1 MKKQNRMAYLALG
14 IIFIVFNVLAFA
26 IPTEKTG
33 TFWTA
38 YVFTVL
44 AFAAQIGIWR
54 LAFGKAET
62 LKSKFL
68 GIPLL
73 HVGVAAL
80 SIQLIAFA
88 VFMAVPSLP
97 AWAAV
102 VTSAI
107 IFGGAGVCLIA
118 GDVGRDEVER
128 VEEKVNRKVFY
139 LKDLQADIEL
149 LAEQEADPEM
159 RAELLKLAEAVR
171 FSDPMSN
178 AALADIEAEIAGKVA
193 ALKTADHKAEVI
205 AEVKLLLAER
215 NKKAKL
221 LK

>member
-1 MKKQNRMAYLALG
+1 MKKKNKMAYLALG

-54 LAFGKAET
+54 LAFGKVET

-73 HVGVAAL
+73 HVGIVAL
-80 SIQLIAFA
+80 IVQLIAFA
-88 VFMAVPSLP
+88 VFMAMPSLP

-107 IFGGAGVCLIA
+107 IFGGAGICLIA
-118 GDVGRDEVER
+118 GDVGRDEIER
-128 VEEKVNRKVFY
+128 VEEKVSRKVFY

-149 LAEQEADPEM
+149 LAEQEDDPETKT
-159 RAELLKLAEAVR
+159 ELLKLAEAMR

-178 AALADIEAEIAGKVA
+178 ASLADIEAEIAGKVA
-193 ALKTADHKAEVI
+193 TLKTVNNKVTAI

-215 NKKAKL
+215 SKIIKGTK
-221 LK
+221 

>member
-14 IIFIVFNVLAFA
+14 IVFVVFNVLAFA

-38 YVFTVL
+38 YSFTLL

-54 LAFGKAET
+54 LAFDKAET

-73 HVGVAAL
+73 HVGAAAL
-80 SIQLIAFA
+80 IVQLLAFA
-88 VFMAVPSLP
+88 VFMALPSLP
-97 AWAAV
+97 VWAAV

-107 IFGGAGVCLIA
+107 IFGGAGICLIA
-118 GDVGRDEVER
+118 GDVGREKIEQ
-128 VEEKVNRKVFY
+128 VEEKVSRKVFY

-149 LAEQEADPEM
+149 LAEKEADKE
-159 RAELLKLAEAVR
+159 AKSELLKLAEAVR
-171 FSDPMSN
+171 FSDPISN
-178 AALADIEAEIAGKVA
+178 EALADIETEIADKVC
-193 ALKTADHKAEVI
+193 ALKNADNKVTAI
-205 AEVKLLLAER
+205 AEVKSLLTER
-215 NKKAKL
+215 SKKAKL

>member
-54 LAFGKAET
+54 LAFGKAEA

-73 HVGVAAL
+73 HVGIVTL
-80 SIQLIAFA
+80 IVQLIAFA

-97 AWAAV
+97 VWAAV

-107 IFGGAGVCLIA
+107 IFGGAGICLIA
-118 GDVGRDEVER
+118 GDVGRDEIER
-128 VEEKVNRKVFY
+128 VEEKVSRKVFY

-149 LAEQEADPEM
+149 LAEQEDDPEAK
-159 RAELLKLAEAVR
+159 AELLKLAEAMR

-178 AALADIEAEIAGKVA
+178 ASLADIEAEISGKVA
-193 ALKTADHKAEVI
+193 TLKTVNNKVTAI

-215 NKKAKL
+215 SKIIKGTK
-221 LK
+221 

>member
-14 IIFIVFNVLAFA
+14 IVFIAFNILAFA

-38 YVFTVL
+38 YIFTCI

-73 HVGVAAL
+73 QVGVAAL
-80 SIQLIAFA
+80 IVQLVAFA
-88 VFMAVPSLP
+88 VFMAMPSLP
-97 AWAAV
+97 VWAAV

-107 IFGGAGVCLIA
+107 IFGGAGICLIA

-128 VEEKVNRKVFY
+128 VEEKVSRKVFY

-149 LAEQEADPEM
+149 LAEQEADPER

-171 FSDPMSN
+171 FSDPMSSEMLTN
-178 AALADIEAEIAGKVA
+178 IETQINDKVTE
-193 ALKTADHKAEVI
+193 LKTAKNKTAIIKELN
-205 AEVKLLLAER
+205 LLLSER
-215 NKKAKL
+215 NKKAKI

>member
-1 MKKQNRMAYLALG
+1 MKKKNKMAYLALG

-54 LAFGKAET
+54 LAFGKVET

-73 HVGVAAL
+73 HVGIVAL
-80 SIQLIAFA
+80 IVQLIAFA
-88 VFMAVPSLP
+88 VFMAMPSLP

-107 IFGGAGVCLIA
+107 IFGASGIA
-118 GDVGRDEVER
+118 QIAA
-128 VEEKVNRKVFY
+128 Y
-139 LKDLQADIEL
+139 LY
-149 LAEQEADPEM
+149 
-159 RAELLKLAEAVR
+159 R
-171 FSDPMSN
+171 S
-178 AALADIEAEIAGKVA
+178 
-193 ALKTADHKAEVI
+193 T
-205 AEVKLLLAER
+205 
-215 NKKAKL
+215 
-221 LK
+221 